1 MSNLSQNNVDRDSV
15 NKTSQDIQKMIDE
28 LTGSIEDLEQKKRNI
43 FKSAKER
50 RAAEAKVATNVSG
63 KGAQAKVATNVSGKG
78 AQAKVATNVSG
89 KGAQAK
95 VATNVSGK
103 ATLSFENELHQKLAI
118 MKKSENIL
126 HNHESSFVIQP
137 TTKKNKSVSNNGHN
151 QQSTFQNVKK
161 FWAKK

>member
-50 RAAEAKVATNVSG
+50 RAAEAKVATKVSG
-63 KGAQAKVATNVSGKG
+63 QG